1 MEHLQVLLQIC
12 ILCKSIW
19 FSSMSEIYTDGL
31 GCSSVAEH
39 LLSMRTHAQ
48 SPASPKTNK
57 GEQNQEIKTYTEI
70 FSGKNKTK
78 QKNVLKKANLLKH
91 LIGKNNLKA
100 IIHVWYLK

>member
-1 MEHLQVLLQIC
+1 MEHLQVLLQIR

-39 LLSMRTHAQ
+39 LPSMRPHAQ

-57 GEQNQEIKTYTEI
+57 GGGE
-70 FSGKNKTK
+70 SGNKQKPTLKYFQGNKTK
-78 QKNVLKKANLLKH
+78 NILKKANLLKH
-91 LIGKNNLKA
+91 
-100 IIHVWYLK
+100 